1 MPSSVL
7 DTLLADIKAAM
18 KSRDQE
24 ALGALRMLHAQIKD
38 ATTNAGKEITDG
50 DIATVVA
57 KALKQRADSV
67 EQFRAAG
74 RNDLADKE
82 QREMDLFRK
91 YQPQQLERPE
101 IEELVRKIIAETGAQ
116 GKKDMGKVMQALM
129 PLVKGKS
136 DGKIV
141 NEIVQ
146 AQLAGSL

>member
-1 MPSSVL
+1 MPSPIL

-24 ALGALRMLHAQIKD
+24 TLGALRVLHAQIKD
-38 ATTNAGKEITDG
+38 ATTNAGKEPNDG

-57 KALKQRADSV
+57 RALKQRADSV

-82 QREMDLFRK
+82 QREIDLFRR
-91 YQPQQLERPE
+91 YQPLQMERPE

-116 GKKDMGKVMQALM
+116 GKKDMGKLMQALM
-129 PLVKGKS
+129 PQVKGKA
-136 DGKIV
+136 DGKMV

-146 AQLAGSL
+146 TQLAG